1 MTSSA
6 TLTDEDRRTRRSSGT
21 PSPAARPAPPPT
33 SGPRVGL
40 EAWHFFLLSTAA
52 LTVVSVVVLRHL
64 APAALAMVAL
74 TVASAGYA
82 AFMVF
87 RTLHPLV
94 GHDDAEPTVM
104 LAGRT
109 RGALERDKALTLR
122 TIKELEFDYAMGKVA
137 DGDFAEMRDRL
148 RARAV
153 RLMRQLEGATAYRM
167 QIERDLEA
175 RLGPTTADS
184 PDAAPVVSPSCAACG
199 ADNEGDARFCKMCGQ
214 ALARRG

>member
-21 PSPAARPAPPPT
+21 PSPSATKPAPPT
-33 SGPRVGL
+33 SGRRAGFVEP
-40 EAWHFFLLSTAA
+40 WHFFLLSTAA

-64 APAALAMVAL
+64 APAALALVAL
-74 TVASAGYA
+74 TVASSGYA

-94 GHDDAEPTVM
+94 GYDDAEPVVM

-122 TIKELEFDYAMGKVA
+122 SIQELEFDHAMGKVA

-153 RLMRQLEGATAYRM
+153 RLMRQLEGANAYRT

-175 RLGPTTADS
+175 RLG
-184 PDAAPVVSPSCAACG
+184 AALEAETSATPVVSPSCAACG
-199 ADNEGDARFCKMCGQ
+199 VANEGDARFCKMCGQ
-214 ALARRG
+214 ALAR